1 MFDVQFVS
9 FFGHLAPNC
18 DSKLMKIFRLPQLT
32 DQHKELLAYILD
44 NKGKLGLATFCSAIV
59 AAMTSFSAWLV
70 KPVVEDIFQSKD
82 LQMLVVIPLAVIG
95 VFLVKG
101 IAAYGSYYLLNLI
114 GQDIIRQL
122 RNRLYD
128 HMQDL
133 PLAFFQHE
141 KTGDLMSRIT
151 SDVGV
156 ISSMFTSAITGAI
169 KDFLS
174 VVGLLVVTFYMIP
187 KLAVYTFVI
196 LPIAALPIFHF
207 GRKVRRTRLGAQRAI
222 ADLNAFLHE
231 TLVGIKIIKAFNMQE
246 YEKKRFAAKSRRIF
260 RKEMK
265 ESKVRAMSSPFMEIL
280 GGIGIAF
287 VIWYGGRHV
296 IDGTYTFGAFMA
308 FLTAVGLMY
317 QPLKKISK
325 TNNSI
330 QRGLAAVER
339 IYEILEQKS
348 DIIEP
353 ASPVNIQPG
362 SHRISFQN
370 VSFKYDTQLVLQ
382 NININVQAGEIVA
395 LVGMSGGGKTSL
407 VNLIPRFY
415 DVSHGAVIID
425 DVDIRN
431 ISIASL
437 RRQIAIVTQ
446 DPILFNDTVRN
457 NIAYGC
463 PHATEQEIIQA
474 AEAAYADDF
483 INGLADGFNTS
494 IGELGGR
501 LSGGQKQRICIA
513 RAILKNSPILI
524 LDEATSS
531 LDSESETLV
540 QKALGN
546 LMQDR
551 TTFIIAHRLST
562 IGYAHRI
569 LVIVDGR
576 IVEEGLHEDLLNRGG
591 EYHKLYRM
599 QFAGDHP
606 RVGLSRGGDEG

>member
-1 MFDVQFVS
+1 MT
-9 FFGHLAPNC
+9 L
-18 DSKLMKIFRLPQLT
+18 FRLPQLT
-32 DQHKELLAYILD
+32 SQHKELLSYILD
-44 NKGKLGLATFCSAIV
+44 NKGRLALATLCSSAV
-59 AAMTSFSAWLV
+59 AAMTSLSAWLV
-70 KPVVEDIFQSKD
+70 KPVVEGIFQSKD
-82 LQMLVVIPLAVIG
+82 PQMLVQIPLVVVG

-101 IAAYGSYYLLNLI
+101 IAAYGSYYLVNLI
-114 GQDIIRQL
+114 GQDILRQL
-122 RNRLYD
+122 RNRLYN

-133 PLAFFQHE
+133 SLAFFQRQ

-156 ISSMFTSAITGAI
+156 ISSMFSSAITGAI
-169 KDFLS
+169 KDFFT
-174 VVGLLVVTFYMIP
+174 VIGLLVVTFYMIP
-187 KLAVYTFVI
+187 KLAAYTFVI
-196 LPIAALPIFHF
+196 LPLAAYPIFHF
-207 GRKVRRTRLGAQRAI
+207 GRKVRRTRLGAQKAI

-231 TLVGIKIIKAFNMQE
+231 TLTGIKIVKAFNMQE
-246 YEKKRFAAKSRRIF
+246 YEKKRFAAKSRQIF

-265 ESKVRAMSSPFMEIL
+265 ESKVRAMSSPFMEFL

-287 VIWYGGRHV
+287 VIWYGGKHV
-296 IDGTYTFGAFMA
+296 IAGTYTFGAFMA

-330 QRGLAAVER
+330 QRGLAAIER

-348 DIIEP
+348 DIIEAAP
-353 ASPVNIQPG
+353 PVNIQPG
-362 SHRISFQN
+362 SHCISFQN
-370 VSFKYDTQLVLQ
+370 VSFKYDTTMVLQ
-382 NININVQAGEIVA
+382 NINLEVKSGEIIA

-415 DVSHGAVIID
+415 DVAEGAILID
-425 DVDIRN
+425 DVDIR
-431 ISIASL
+431 STSLTSL
-437 RRQIAIVTQ
+437 RQQIALVTQ
-446 DPILFNDTVRN
+446 EPILFNDTVRH
-457 NIAYGC
+457 NIAYGRQD
-463 PHATEQEIIQA
+463 ASEAEIIEA
-474 AEAAYADDF
+474 AKAAYAYDF
-483 INGLADGFNTS
+483 IKGFTAGFDTS

-513 RAILKNSPILI
+513 RALLKDSPILI

-546 LMQDR
+546 LMQGR

-576 IVEEGLHEDLLNRGG
+576 IVEEGLHEQLLERRG
-591 EYHKLYRM
+591 EYYKLYQM
-599 QFAGDHP
+599 QYADNPLQNIQTTAG
-606 RVGLSRGGDEG
+606 GAEG

>member
-1 MFDVQFVS
+1 M
-9 FFGHLAPNC
+9 
-18 DSKLMKIFRLPQLT
+18 KLIKLPQLT
-32 DQHKELLAYILD
+32 SKHKELLSYILD
-44 NKGKLGLATFCSAIV
+44 NKNKLALAVICSAVV
-59 AAMTSFSAWLV
+59 AAMTALSAWLV

-82 LQMLVVIPLAVIG
+82 LQKLVLIPLAVIG

-101 IAAYGSYYLLNLI
+101 IAAYGAYYLLNLI
-114 GQDIIRQL
+114 GQDILRQL
-122 RNRLYD
+122 RNRLYN

-133 PLAFFQHE
+133 PLAFFQRH

-156 ISSMFTSAITGAI
+156 ISSMFTSAITGVV
-169 KDFLS
+169 KDFFS
-174 VVGLLVVTFYMIP
+174 VIGLLAVTFYMIP
-187 KLAVYTFVI
+187 KLAAYTFVI
-196 LPIAALPIFHF
+196 LPLAAFPIFHF
-207 GRKVRRTRLGAQRAI
+207 GQKVRRTRLRAQRAI

-231 TLVGIKIIKAFNMQE
+231 ALVGIKIVKAFNMQE
-246 YEKKRFAAKSRRIF
+246 YEKKRFAAKSRQIF
-260 RKEMK
+260 RREMK
-265 ESKVRAMSSPFMEIL
+265 ESKVRAMSSPFMEFL
-280 GGIGIAF
+280 GGMGIAF
-287 VIWYGGRHV
+287 VIWYGGKHV
-296 IDGTYTFGAFMA
+296 IAGTYTFGAFMA

-317 QPLKKISK
+317 QPLRKISK

-348 DIIEP
+348 DIIEA
-353 ASPVNIQPG
+353 ASPVDIRPG
-362 SHRISFQN
+362 SHCISFQN
-370 VSFKYDTQLVLQ
+370 VSFKYDTTPVLQ
-382 NININVQAGEIVA
+382 NINLKVESGEIIA

-415 DVSHGAVIID
+415 DVSEGAILID
-425 DVDIRN
+425 DIDIRDL
-431 ISIASL
+431 SITSL
-437 RRQIAIVTQ
+437 RRQVALVTQ
-446 DPILFNDTVRN
+446 EPILFNDTVRH
-457 NIAYGC
+457 NIAYGRQD
-463 PHATEQEIIQA
+463 ASEAEIIEA
-474 AEAAYADDF
+474 ARAAYAYDF
-483 INGLADGFNTS
+483 IKGFPAGFDTS

-546 LMQDR
+546 LMQGR

-562 IGYAHRI
+562 IGFAHRI

-576 IVEEGLHEDLLNRGG
+576 IVEEGLHEQLLERRG
-591 EYHKLYRM
+591 EYYKLYQM
-599 QFAGDHP
+599 QYADNHLQSRQPAAGGAD
-606 RVGLSRGGDEG
+606 S

>member
-1 MFDVQFVS
+1 M
-9 FFGHLAPNC
+9 
-18 DSKLMKIFRLPQLT
+18 KLIRLPQLT
-32 DQHKELLAYILD
+32 SQHKELLSYILD
-44 NKGKLGLATFCSAIV
+44 NKNKLVLAVICSAIV
-59 AAMTSFSAWLV
+59 AGMTAFSAYLV

-82 LQMLVVIPLAVIG
+82 LQKLVLIPLAVIV

-101 IAAYGSYYLLNLI
+101 VAAYGAYYLLNLI
-114 GQDIIRQL
+114 GQDILRQL
-122 RNRLYD
+122 RNRLYN

-133 PLAFFQHE
+133 PLSFFQRQ

-156 ISSMFTSAITGAI
+156 ISSMFTSAITGVV
-169 KDFLS
+169 KDLFS
-174 VVGLLVVTFYMIP
+174 VIGLVVVTFYMIP
-187 KLAVYTFVI
+187 KLAVYTFLI
-196 LPIAALPIFHF
+196 LPIAAFPIFHF
-207 GRKVRRTRLGAQRAI
+207 GQKVRHTRLGAQKAI

-246 YEKKRFAAKSRRIF
+246 YEKKRFAAKSRQIF
-260 RKEMK
+260 RMEMK
-265 ESKVRAMSSPFMEIL
+265 ETKVRALSSPFMEFL

-287 VIWYGGRHV
+287 VIWYGGKHV

-317 QPLKKISK
+317 QPLKSISK

-339 IYEILEQKS
+339 IYEILEIKS
-348 DIIEP
+348 DIIET
-353 ASPVNIQPG
+353 ASPVHIQPG

-370 VSFKYDTQLVLQ
+370 VSFTYDTDPVLQ
-382 NININVQAGEIVA
+382 NININVQTGEIVA

-415 DVSHGAVIID
+415 DVTEGTILID

-431 ISIASL
+431 TSIISL
-437 RRQIAIVTQ
+437 RQQIAVVTQ
-446 DPILFNDTVRN
+446 EPILFNDTVRN

-463 PHATEQEIIQA
+463 LDATEPEIIEA
-474 AEAAYADDF
+474 AKAAYAYDF
-483 INGLADGFNTS
+483 IKGFSDGFNTS

-513 RAILKNSPILI
+513 RALLKNAPILI

-546 LMQDR
+546 LMQGR

-576 IVEEGLHEDLLNRGG
+576 IVEEGLHEQLLERRGQ
-591 EYHKLYRM
+591 YYKLYQM
-599 QFAGDHP
+599 QFADNQQQNIP
-606 RVGLSRGGDEG
+606 TTAGGADS

>member
-1 MFDVQFVS
+1 MT
-9 FFGHLAPNC
+9 L
-18 DSKLMKIFRLPQLT
+18 FRLPQLT
-32 DQHKELLAYILD
+32 SQHKELLSYILD
-44 NKGKLGLATFCSAIV
+44 NKGRLALATLCSSAV
-59 AAMTSFSAWLV
+59 AAMTSLSAWLV
-70 KPVVEDIFQSKD
+70 KPVVEGIFQSKD
-82 LQMLVVIPLAVIG
+82 PQMLVQIPLVVVG

-101 IAAYGSYYLLNLI
+101 IAAYGSYYLVNLI
-114 GQDIIRQL
+114 GQDILRQL
-122 RNRLYD
+122 RNRLYN

-133 PLAFFQHE
+133 SLAFFQRQ

-156 ISSMFTSAITGAI
+156 ISSMFSSAITGAI
-169 KDFLS
+169 KDFFT
-174 VVGLLVVTFYMIP
+174 VIGLLVVTFYMIP
-187 KLAVYTFVI
+187 KLAAYTFVI
-196 LPIAALPIFHF
+196 LPLAAYPIFHF
-207 GRKVRRTRLGAQRAI
+207 GRKVRRTRLGAQKAI

-231 TLVGIKIIKAFNMQE
+231 TLTGIKIVKAFNMQE
-246 YEKKRFAAKSRRIF
+246 YEKKRFAAKSRQIF

-265 ESKVRAMSSPFMEIL
+265 ESKVRAMSSPFMEFL

-287 VIWYGGRHV
+287 VIWYGGKHV
-296 IDGTYTFGAFMA
+296 IAGTYTFGAFMA

-330 QRGLAAVER
+330 QRGLAAIER

-348 DIIEP
+348 DIIEA

-362 SHRISFQN
+362 SHCISFQN
-370 VSFKYDTQLVLQ
+370 VSFKYDTTMVLQ
-382 NININVQAGEIVA
+382 NINLEVKSGEIIA

-415 DVSHGAVIID
+415 DVAEGAILID
-425 DVDIRN
+425 DVDIR
-431 ISIASL
+431 STSLTSL
-437 RRQIAIVTQ
+437 RQQIALVTQ
-446 DPILFNDTVRN
+446 EPILFNDTVRH
-457 NIAYGC
+457 NIAYGRQD
-463 PHATEQEIIQA
+463 ASEAEIIEA
-474 AEAAYADDF
+474 AKAAYAYDF
-483 INGLADGFNTS
+483 IKGFTAGFDTS

-513 RAILKNSPILI
+513 RALLKDSPILI

-546 LMQDR
+546 LMQGR

-576 IVEEGLHEDLLNRGG
+576 IVEEGLHEQLLERRG
-591 EYHKLYRM
+591 EYYKLYQM
-599 QFAGDHP
+599 QYAENPLQNIQTTAG
-606 RVGLSRGGDEG
+606 GAEG

>member
-1 MFDVQFVS
+1 
-9 FFGHLAPNC
+9 
-18 DSKLMKIFRLPQLT
+18 MKFIKLPQLT
-32 DQHKELLAYILD
+32 AQQKELLAYVLD
-44 NKGKLGLATFCSAIV
+44 NKGKLALATFCSAIV

-82 LQMLVVIPLAVIG
+82 LQMLVFIPLAVIG

-101 IAAYGSYYLLNLI
+101 VAAYGSYYLLNLI

-128 HMQDL
+128 HMQAL

-151 SDVGV
+151 SDVAV

-169 KDFLS
+169 KEFLS

-187 KLAVYTFVI
+187 KLAIYTFVI
-196 LPIAALPIFHF
+196 LPIAAIPIFHF

-231 TLVGIKIIKAFNMQE
+231 TLVGIKIVKAFNMQD
-246 YEKKRFAAKSRRIF
+246 YEKKRFAVKSRRIF

-265 ESKVRAMSSPFMEIL
+265 ESKIRALSSPFMEFL
-280 GGIGIAF
+280 GGVGIAF
-287 VIWYGGRHV
+287 VIWYGGKHV
-296 IDGTYTFGAFMA
+296 IAGTYTFGAFMA

-317 QPLKKISK
+317 QPLRKISK

-348 DIIEP
+348 DIIEA
-353 ASPVNIQPG
+353 ASPVDIQPG
-362 SHRISFQN
+362 PHRISFQN
-370 VSFKYDTQLVLQ
+370 VSFKYDTRPVLQ
-382 NININVQAGEIVA
+382 NINISVQAGEIVA

-415 DVSHGAVIID
+415 DVSNGSVLID

-431 ISIASL
+431 VSVASL

-463 PHATEQEIIQA
+463 PNATEQEIIQA
-474 AEAAYADDF
+474 AKAAYADEF
-483 INGLADGFNTS
+483 INELADGFNTS

-546 LMQDR
+546 LMRGR

-569 LVIVDGR
+569 LVLVEGR
-576 IVEEGLHEDLLNRGG
+576 IVEEGLHEDLLNCRG
-591 EYHKLYRM
+591 EYYKLYRM
-599 QFAGDHP
+599 QYGNNHPADRPAAG
-606 RVGLSRGGDEG
+606 RG

>member
-1 MFDVQFVS
+1 
-9 FFGHLAPNC
+9 
-18 DSKLMKIFRLPQLT
+18 MKPIKLPQLT
-32 DQHKELLAYILD
+32 ARHRELLEYVLD
-44 NKGKLGLATFCSAIV
+44 NKGKLALATFCSAIV

-82 LQMLVVIPLAVIG
+82 LKMLVIIPLAVIA
-95 VFLVKG
+95 VFLIKG
-101 IAAYGSYYLLNLI
+101 VAAYGSHYLLNLI

-128 HMQDL
+128 HMQEL

-141 KTGDLMSRIT
+141 KTGDLMARVT

-169 KDFLS
+169 KEFLS
-174 VVGLLVVTFYMIP
+174 VIGLLAVTFFMIP

-196 LPIAALPIFHF
+196 LPIAAVPIFHF
-207 GRKVRRTRLGAQRAI
+207 GRRVRRTRLGAQKAI

-231 TLVGIKIIKAFNMQE
+231 TLIGIKIVKAFNMQA
-246 YEKKRFAAKSRRIF
+246 YEKKRFADKSHQIF

-265 ESKVRAMSSPFMEIL
+265 ESRVRALSSPFMEFL
-280 GGIGIAF
+280 GGVGIAF
-287 VIWYGGRHV
+287 VIWYGGKHV
-296 IDGTYTFGAFMA
+296 IAGTYSFGAFMS

-317 QPLKKISK
+317 QPLRKISK

-339 IYEILEQKS
+339 IYEILEKKN
-348 DIIEP
+348 DIIE
-353 ASPVNIQPG
+353 AAAPVHLESG

-370 VSFKYDTQLVLQ
+370 VSFKYDTRPVLQ
-382 NININVQAGEIVA
+382 NININVRAGEIVA

-415 DVSHGAVIID
+415 DVSAGAVLVD
-425 DVDIRN
+425 GVDIRK

-457 NIAYGC
+457 NIAYGFLD
-463 PHATEQEIIQA
+463 ASEQEIVHA

-483 INGLADGFNTS
+483 IKVLPEGYDTS

-531 LDSESETLV
+531 LDSESEILV

-546 LMQDR
+546 LMQGR

-562 IGYAHRI
+562 VGYAHRI

-576 IVEEGLHEDLLNRGG
+576 IVEEGQHRELLDFDG
-591 EYHKLYRM
+591 EYRKLYRM
-599 QFAGDHP
+599 QYGNGQT
-606 RVGLSRGGDEG
+606 V

>member
-1 MFDVQFVS
+1 
-9 FFGHLAPNC
+9 
-18 DSKLMKIFRLPQLT
+18 MKRLKLPQLT
-32 DQHKELLAYILD
+32 DRHKELLSYVLDHKNKLIL
-44 NKGKLGLATFCSAIV
+44 AIVCSGVV
-59 AAMTSFSAWLV
+59 AAMTAASAALV

-82 LQMLVVIPLAVIG
+82 LQMLVVIPLVVVV

-101 IAAYGSYYLLNLI
+101 LAAYGAYFLLNLI
-114 GQDIIRQL
+114 GQDILRQY
-122 RNRLYD
+122 RNRLYN

-133 PLAFFQHE
+133 PLAFFQRR

-156 ISSMFTSAITGAI
+156 ISSMFTSAITGAV
-169 KDFLS
+169 KEFLS
-174 VVGLLVVTFYMIP
+174 VIGLLIVTFYMIP
-187 KLAVYTFVI
+187 KLAAYTFVI
-196 LPIAALPIFHF
+196 LPLAAFPIFHF
-207 GRKVRRTRLGAQRAI
+207 GQKVRRTRMGAQKAI
-222 ADLNAFLHE
+222 GDLNAFLQE
-231 TLVGIKIIKAFNMQE
+231 ALVAIKIVKAFNMQE
-246 YEKKRFAAKSRRIF
+246 YEKKRFAAKSREIF

-265 ESKVRAMSSPFMEIL
+265 ETKVQAMSTPFMEFL

-287 VIWYGGRHV
+287 VIWYGGKHV
-296 IDGTYTFGAFMA
+296 IAGTYSFGAFMA

-317 QPLKKISK
+317 QPLRKISK

-348 DIIEP
+348 GIIEA
-353 ASPVNIQPG
+353 ASPVDIQPG
-362 SHRISFQN
+362 SHCISFNN
-370 VSFKYDTQLVLQ
+370 VSFKYDTTMVLQ
-382 NININVQAGEIVA
+382 NIDLTVKSGEIVA

-415 DVSHGAVIID
+415 DVSEGAVLID
-425 DVDIRN
+425 DIDIRDT
-431 ISIASL
+431 SLLSL
-437 RRQIAIVTQ
+437 RQRIALVTQ
-446 DPILFNDTVRN
+446 EPILFNDTVRH
-457 NIAYGC
+457 NIAYGRRN
-463 PHATEQEIIQA
+463 ASEEEIIEA
-474 AEAAYADDF
+474 SRAAYAYDF
-483 INGLADGFNTS
+483 IEGFPAGFDTT

-513 RAILKNSPILI
+513 RALLKDSPILI

-546 LMQDR
+546 LMQGR

-569 LVIVDGR
+569 LVIADGR
-576 IVEEGLHEDLLNRGG
+576 IVEEGLHQELLERRGA
-591 EYHKLYRM
+591 YYKLYQM
-599 QFAGDHP
+599 QYGDNQLP
-606 RVGLSRGGDEG
+606 NSRNMEGGDGG

>member
-1 MFDVQFVS
+1 
-9 FFGHLAPNC
+9 
-18 DSKLMKIFRLPQLT
+18 MKYFRLPQLT
-32 DQHKELLAYILD
+32 DRQKELLAYVLK

-59 AAMTSFSAWLV
+59 AAMTSLSAWLV

-82 LQMLVVIPLAVIG
+82 LQMLVFIPLAVIG
-95 VFLVKG
+95 VFLFKG

-122 RNRLYD
+122 RNRLHD
-128 HMQDL
+128 HMQEL

-141 KTGDLMSRIT
+141 KTGDLMSRVT

-169 KDFLS
+169 KEFLS

-231 TLVGIKIIKAFNMQE
+231 ILVGIKIVKAFNMQE
-246 YEKKRFAAKSRRIF
+246 YEKKRFAAKSRLIF

-265 ESKVRAMSSPFMEIL
+265 ESKVRAMSSPFMEFL

-287 VIWYGGRHV
+287 VIWYGGKHV
-296 IDGTYTFGAFMA
+296 IAGTYTFGAFMA

-317 QPLKKISK
+317 QPLRKISK

-353 ASPVNIQPG
+353 ASPVSIQPG
-362 SHRISFQN
+362 PHRISFQD
-370 VSFKYDTQLVLQ
+370 VSFRYDTQLVLQ
-382 NININVQAGEIVA
+382 NINLKVQAGEIVA

-415 DVSHGAVIID
+415 DVASGAVLID
-425 DVDIRN
+425 DVDIRKL
-431 ISIASL
+431 SVESL

-463 PHATEQEIIQA
+463 PNATEQEIIQA
-474 AEAAYADDF
+474 AEAAFADEF
-483 INGLADGFNTS
+483 INGLPDGFTTS

-546 LMQDR
+546 LMQGR

-569 LVIVDGR
+569 LVIVEGR
-576 IVEEGLHEDLLNRGG
+576 IVEEGLHEDLLDLRG

-599 QFAGDHP
+599 QFADNHRRIGG
-606 RVGLSRGGDEG
+606 RRIGDEG